1 MKKKLLF
8 WIFRRF
14 VLPQLLR
21 MLLKR
26 VTLFLLKL
34 LEVVLQ
40 TIIDAVSALTRR
52 PATAG
57 L

>member
-8 WIFRRF
+8 WIFRKF
-14 VLPQLLR
+14 VLPQLFEL
-21 MLLKR
+21 LLKR

-34 LEVVLQ
+34 IQVVLQ
-40 TIIDAVSALTRR
+40 RLIDYVSVKRSA
-52 PATAG
+52 AFG